1 MSEKL
6 SVILDYIKDMGE
18 SPLDVGLIL
27 LDIECMNVFLGWL
40 STYWKDQYDVNLNN
54 FSPIILERKK
64 TEETRLVNRE
74 FSCAANNAIK
84 FGNIVLTDR
93 KKYSFTEKGKSLI
106 RLMRGEKVVLSK
118 SVWGKYNPLMSGYDS
133 YSQGVRDSNDEIMK
147 KDQDIYLTREQI
159 DKMSGSGKHPYSSR
173 EIRAEKN
180 CFSCQKCIDKE
191 CDFSKWKHTCYE
203 KINER
208 NKFFPGCTQH
218 SDFEHHNNEIGSIK

>member
-40 STYWKDQYDVNLNN
+40 SVYWKDEYDINLNN

-64 TEETRLVNRE
+64 TEEADLVTKE
-74 FSCAANNAIK
+74 FSCAANNTIK
-84 FGNIVLTDR
+84 FGNIILTDR
-93 KKYSFTEKGKSLI
+93 KQYSFTEKGKSLI
-106 RLMRGEKVVLSK
+106 RLMKGEKVALSK
-118 SVWGKYNPLMSGYDS
+118 SVWGKFNPLMSGYDS
-133 YSQGVRDSNDEIMK
+133 LSQGVRSSNYEIMK
-147 KDQDIYLTREQI
+147 KDHDIYLRREQI
-159 DKMSGSGKHPYSSR
+159 DKMSGSGRHPYSSR
-173 EIRAEKN
+173 EIRGEKN

-191 CDFSKWKHTCYE
+191 CDFSRLNSSCYE
-203 KINER
+203 KINEG

-218 SDFEHHNNEIGSIK
+218 SDFEHQNEKEK